1 MQARKAQGGI
11 RIALRMP
18 LHFPRPGEY
27 RATASEVGASDGPE
41 LHPASA
47 GGAVV
52 ILEPLEK

>member
-1 MQARKAQGGI
+1 MSRCKPMKARKAQGGI

-47 GGAVV
+47 GARW
-52 ILEPLEK
+52 